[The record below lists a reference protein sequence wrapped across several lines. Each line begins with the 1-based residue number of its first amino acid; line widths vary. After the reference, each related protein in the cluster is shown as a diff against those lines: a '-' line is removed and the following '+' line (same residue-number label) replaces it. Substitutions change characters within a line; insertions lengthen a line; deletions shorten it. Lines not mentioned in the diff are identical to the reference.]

1 MPQKGTELTDGFIT
15 SNGRMT
21 QSVIHENNGTDYID
35 ALSGHV
41 SDKEPLFKRLKKLFG
56 KKKNREK

>member
-1 MPQKGTELTDGFIT
+1 MQKGTELTDGFIT

-41 SDKEPLFKRLKKLFG
+41 SDKEPLLKRLKKRFG
-56 KKKNREK
+56 KKNKQEQ